1 MKEISAYTRGQGLV
15 EYALILALVAI
26 VVIMVLSILGP
37 SIGNIYSNVHT
48 ALEGV
53 SSSEE
58 APEPEMDCYGS
69 LLLPYL
75 VGLTTLF
82 SLVFRSTPNRSFVM
96 TKV

>member
-26 VVIMVLSILGP
+26 VVIVVLSILGP
-37 SIGNIYSNVHT
+37 TVGNIHSNVV
-48 ALEGV
+48 AGLEDV

-58 APEPEMDCYGS
+58 APEPETDCYGS

-82 SLVFRSTPNRSFVM
+82 SLVFRLTPNCSFVM